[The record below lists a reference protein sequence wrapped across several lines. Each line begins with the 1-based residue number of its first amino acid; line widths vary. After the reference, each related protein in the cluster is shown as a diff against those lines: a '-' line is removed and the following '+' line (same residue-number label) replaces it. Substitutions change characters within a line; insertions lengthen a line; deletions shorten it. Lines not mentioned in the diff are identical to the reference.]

1 MSDTPAFYPPP
12 PPPNLP
18 PPPYQGAGFAAP
30 PYQPP
35 QAFGATPAA
44 YQPQWSPAP
53 AAAVGLGGAG
63 ALLYQ
68 FGGAAGWSVG
78 FGLVSIV
85 SPFVT
90 GFYFPV
96 MPIVGGL
103 NAIRA
108 MKRGRLIGG
117 AVGLALNLL
126 GGLVSILAYASTRI
140 GG

>member
-1 MSDTPAFYPPP
+1 MSEVPAAYPPPP

-18 PPPYQGAGFAAP
+18 PPPYQGPAFAAP
-30 PYQPP
+30 SYPPLQPHAGYQ
-35 QAFGATPAA
+35 
-44 YQPQWSPAP
+44 AP
-53 AAAVGLGGAG
+53 WQAAAAASAGIGGAG
-63 ALLYQ
+63 TLLYQ

-78 FGLVSIV
+78 LGLVSIA

-96 MPIVGGL
+96 MPVVGGI
-103 NAIRA
+103 NAMRAIR
-108 MKRGRLIGG
+108 RGRVLGG
-117 AVGLALNLL
+117 AVGLGLNLL

>member
-1 MSDTPAFYPPP
+1 MSDVPATYPPP

-18 PPPYQGAGFAAP
+18 PPPFQGPGFAAP
-30 PYQPP
+30 SLQPP
-35 QAFGATPAA
+35 QPYPG
-44 YQPQWSPAP
+44 YQPQWSAAP
-53 AAAVGLGGAG
+53 AASVGLGGAG

-96 MPIVGGL
+96 MPVVGGI
-103 NAIRA
+103 NALRA
-108 MKRGRLIGG
+108 MQRGRLLGG
-117 AVGLALNLL
+117 AVGLGLNLL
-126 GGLVSILAYASTRI
+126 GGLVSILAYASTRS